1 MPVASTLIKIIL
13 AILCI
18 VLSGCATARFNSVVG
33 EPESVV
39 LQKLGTPTRQ
49 IQLANGDKI
58 WSYQI
63 VSDDVW
69 AQNADEPETMTEA
82 LAQEIAEKV
91 ADKVVD
97 SNIGHSQPARNVY
110 INQQG
115 IATKWERTN

>member
-1 MPVASTLIKIIL
+1 MKIKVLFPLFLLI
-13 AILCI
+13 CT
-18 VLSGCATARFNSVVG
+18 GCATARFDSVVG

-49 IQLANGDKI
+49 IQLANGDKV

-69 AQNADEPETMTEA
+69 AQNADEPNTMTEA

-97 SNIGHSQPARNVY
+97 STIGHSQPARNVY

-115 IATKWERTN
+115 LVTKWERTN

>member
-1 MPVASTLIKIIL
+1 MKIKTLLTLIFL
-13 AILCI
+13 VCT
-18 VLSGCATARFNSVVG
+18 GCATARFDSVVG

-49 IQLANGDKI
+49 VQLANGDKV

-63 VSDDVW
+63 VSDNVW
-69 AQNADEPETMTEA
+69 AENADEPDTMTEA
-82 LAQEIAEKV
+82 LAQAIAERV

-97 SNIGHSQPARNVY
+97 NTIGHSQPARNVY

-115 IATKWERTN
+115 IVTKWERTN